1 MPRTLQDDG
10 PTIAKVTELYGS
22 GLSARLVGD
31 ELGVEKSTVL
41 TFMRRNGI
49 ERRQRVGGLAKVLPD
64 DPATIAK
71 VTELYNSGLGLHE
84 LAGEL
89 AVGFGAVRRFMVRN
103 DIDRRAKKRPVL
115 MGESPEDVKRVEAR
129 YESGMSVSEIA
140 DAEGVSRCA
149 VRLFM
154 ERHDLKKRPS
164 SGPDSGLW
172 IENISYIGAHARVK
186 RVRGQATTC
195 TKCGTT
201 EGRIEWAHMSDDLTA
216 IDDFAE
222 MCVRC
227 HRAHDAAERRRKG
240 IKRKRKR
247 RQFDGP
253 TYQLVHD
260 RVRKAFGSAN
270 DYPCV
275 KCGATYDDLTHNGYM
290 HWANLSNDYHDVND
304 FASMCPACHG
314 VYDAERKRNGT
325 FVPFAHPKEIT
336 PQEGAA

>member
-1 MPRTLQDDG
+1 MPRTLQDDA
-10 PTIAKVTELYGS
+10 PTIARVAELYGS
-22 GLSARLVGD
+22 GLSARLVGE

-41 TFMRRNGI
+41 NFMRRNGI

-64 DPATIAK
+64 DPATIAR

-89 AVGFGAVRRFMVRN
+89 AVGFDVVRRFMVRN

-115 MGESPEDVKRVEAR
+115 MGESPEDVERVKTL
-129 YESGMSVSEIA
+129 YESGMNVSEVA
-140 DAEGVSRCA
+140 EAEGVTRGTVA
-149 VRLFM
+149 AFM
-154 ERHDLKKRPS
+154 ERHGIEARPT
-164 SGPDSGLW
+164 SGPDSGRW

-186 RVRGQATTC
+186 SVRGQATTC

-201 EGRIEWAHMSDDLTA
+201 DGRIEWAHMSDDLTA

-222 MCVRC
+222 MCVSC
-227 HRAHDAAERRRKG
+227 HRAHDAAERKAKG
-240 IKRKRKR
+240 YKRTR

-253 TYQLVHD
+253 TYQALHI
-260 RVRKAFGSAN
+260 RVRKERGSAN

-304 FASMCPACHG
+304 FAAMCPACHG